1 MNTYFIRT
9 VADDYPQLI
18 AIGVLL
24 GAIVEVEGQ
33 IQAVGGAWDYIG
45 PICEPRGDYVL
56 DEWGGECEVFA
67 AKCDPQ
73 GREYIHINIITPI
86 NLREAAVAMATAHPE
101 VAEGLAN
108 LGKFFL
114 LDAEGNARA
123 PDQPYRV
130 FAS

>member
-1 MNTYFIRT
+1 MNKYFIRT

-45 PICEPRGDYVL
+45 PIPTQVGEIDGEPIMEAL
-56 DEWGGECEVFA
+56 
-67 AKCDPQ
+67 KDPD
-73 GREYIHINIITPI
+73 GNEYIHINIITPV
-86 NLREAAVAMATAHPE
+86 NLKEVAVAMATAHPE

-123 PDQPYRV
+123 PTLPHRV